1 MPIYEFYCEVCH
13 TVYSFFSL
21 RINTEKQPACPK
33 CGRPKLERQ
42 ASMFAVSRNLSEEQ
56 NEDGLDLSGMSGLDE
71 AKLERAME
79 MIAREAE
86 NMDED
91 DPRQAAQLMRKL
103 RDATGLDFGEGLD
116 EALARME
123 AGEDPEQVEA
133 KMGDVFENM
142 DFSGMGA
149 KKLRQVLRPPARD
162 ETIYDL
168 E

>member
-1 MPIYEFYCEVCH
+1 MPIYEFYCQDCH

-21 RINTEKQPACPK
+21 RINTEKLPSCPK
-33 CGRPKLERQ
+33 CARPRLERQ
-42 ASMFAVSRNLSEEQ
+42 ASVFAVSRNLA
-56 NEDGLDLSGMSGLDE
+56 EDQAGDGPDLSGMDE

-86 NMDED
+86 NMNED

-103 RDATGLDFGEGLD
+103 RDATGLDFGAGMD

-133 KMGDVFENM
+133 EMGDMFENM
-142 DFSGMGA
+142 DFAGMGV
-149 KKLRQVLRPPARD
+149 KKMRQALRPPARD

-168 E
+168 

>member
-1 MPIYEFYCEVCH
+1 MPIYEFYCQDCH

-21 RINTEKQPACPK
+21 RINTEKIPGCPR
-33 CGRPKLERQ
+33 CARPRLERQ
-42 ASMFAVSRNLSEEQ
+42 ASVFAVSRNLSADEAG
-56 NEDGLDLSGMSGLDE
+56 DGPDLSGVDE

-86 NMDED
+86 GMNED

-103 RDATGLDFGEGLD
+103 RDATGLNFGSGME
-116 EALARME
+116 EALSRLE

-133 KMGDVFENM
+133 EMGDVFENM
-142 DFSGMGA
+142 DFGGMGG
-149 KKLRQVLRPPARD
+149 KKWRQALRPPARD

-168 E
+168 

>member
-1 MPIYEFYCEVCH
+1 MPIYEFYCEDCH

-21 RINTEKQPACPK
+21 RINTEKIPACPK
-33 CGRPKLERQ
+33 CPRTRLERQ
-42 ASMFAVSRNLSEEQ
+42 ASVFAVSKNLT
-56 NEDGLDLSGMSGLDE
+56 EDQAGDEPDLSGMDE

-86 NMDED
+86 NMNED

-103 RDATGLDFGEGLD
+103 RDVTGLDFGEGMD

-133 KMGDVFENM
+133 DMGDVFENM
-142 DFSGMGA
+142 DFAGMGA
-149 KKLRQVLRPPARD
+149 KKMRMALRPPARD

-168 E
+168 